1 MSRDFERERKFKFNN
16 AKKISKSIRVHH
28 QHKKIHTPEPA
39 IDYEKIKKKIAQQVA
54 RMVSSYWK
62 SVEKLAI
69 HLQKLQIEKKR
80 HQERSKR
87 LDKLVNRQLEL
98 SHKVAED
105 LQRKKTPIYINLVK
119 RNNQWK
125 VSEEEDEAD
134 YVAKVA
140 SDFQPKGFTLDT
152 TSVVTKIPFMLKGSL
167 REYQHIGLDW
177 LTTLHDK
184 KLNGILADEM
194 GLGKTIQTIS
204 MLAYL
209 ACERG
214 IWGPHLVVV
223 PTSIMMNWE
232 MELKRWC
239 PGLKVLTYFGNQKE
253 RKQKRIG
260 WSKPNSFHVC
270 ITSYKLVVQ
279 DHFAFKRKQWYYLI
293 LDEAQHIKN
302 FQSKRWQTLLR
313 FNSRR
318 KLLLTG
324 TPLQNDVMEL
334 WSLLH
339 FLMPN
344 LFASHDDF
352 QAWFS
357 SPFNSAM
364 ETDSD
369 FNTTVVARLQNILR
383 PFLLRRLKKDVEK
396 QLPVKTEHVIFCPL
410 SRRQQFLYDEF
421 LERRGNQGGDTIG
434 IMNIV
439 MQLRKVCNH
448 PDLFAPRDVYSPFRM
463 DDFKYIIPPLLLLHS
478 LKQHFI
484 PRYFHLISNEQNSRI
499 ETDRLHTLK
508 SPMTLLQAFQIYQY
522 PNIMKYEYY
531 LINEKAVLKP
541 RDSSILN
548 ITPSLNPKDY
558 PLSLR
563 RSFVSPACL
572 PFLTSQTTPQT
583 EKQPRSRSEFLSTFQ
598 QINDIRIDYSSPT
611 YGYRLRK
618 ILTFNFQQLREM
630 SDIHDDN
637 CMNECCMHNEDD
649 MELYDEE
656 SDIRDRENTENTEYT
671 ECREYREYREYYD
684 EMDREKVFRDL
695 YSCIEMWI
703 NVRNM

>member
-1 MSRDFERERKFKFNN
+1 MSRDFERERKLKLNN

-28 QHKKIHTPEPA
+28 LHKKSSKREDT
-39 IDYEKIKKKIAQQVA
+39 IDYEKIKKKIAQQVS
-54 RMVSSYWK
+54 RMVSHYWK
-62 SVEKLAI
+62 SVEKLAV

-80 HQERSKR
+80 HEERSKR
-87 LDKLVNRQLEL
+87 LDKLVDKQLEL
-98 SHKVAED
+98 SHRVAED
-105 LQRKKTPIYINLVK
+105 LQRKKAPIYINLVK
-119 RNNQWK
+119 RNNLWK

-134 YVAKVA
+134 YAAKVA

-152 TSVVTKIPFMLKGSL
+152 TSVVTKIPFMLKGKL

-214 IWGPHLVVV
+214 IWGPHLIVV

-302 FQSKRWQTLLR
+302 FQSKRWQILLR

-324 TPLQNDVMEL
+324 TPLQNDVIEL

-364 ETDSD
+364 ATDSD
-369 FNTTVVARLQNILR
+369 FNATVVNRLQSILR

-421 LERRGNQGGDTIG
+421 LERRGNQDGDTIG
-434 IMNIV
+434 IMNIL

-448 PDLFAPRDVYSPFRM
+448 PDLFSPRDVYSPFRM
-463 DDFKYIIPPLLLLHS
+463 TDLKYLIPPILLLHFIKQEFILTYFS
-478 LKQHFI
+478 L
-484 PRYFHLISNEQNSRI
+484 LSNEQYSKIESSR
-499 ETDRLHTLK
+499 LQSLK
-508 SPMTLLQAFQIYQY
+508 SPMTLLQAYKMYNDTTQ
-522 PNIMKYEYY
+522 MKHEYFN
-531 LINEKAVLKP
+531 LSGQSVLKP

-548 ITPSLNPKDY
+548 MLPYLTPDDFPI
-558 PLSLR
+558 PLKR
-563 RSFVSPACL
+563 TFVSPACL
-572 PFLTSQTTPQT
+572 PFLTTQTYPIITIS
-583 EKQPRSRSEFLSTFQ
+583 EKQHKLRSEFLSSFQ
-598 QINDIRIDYSSPT
+598 SINDLRIYNSYPV
-611 YGYRLRK
+611 YGIRLRNM
-618 ILTFNFQQLREM
+618 LTFNSSKLENM
-630 SDIHDDN
+630 VDITHFSCN
-637 CMNECCMHNEDD
+637 NECCSNKAED
-649 MELYDEE
+649 MEIDIEE
-656 SDIRDRENTENTEYT
+656 PIKKYRKDSSYFQEV
-671 ECREYREYREYYD
+671 YREDIFREL
-684 EMDREKVFRDL
+684 F
-695 YSCIEMWI
+695 SCQDIWI
-703 NVRNM
+703 NVWYI